1 MNRNTHAPAV
11 RFTILA
17 AVLLTLGHCAQ
28 LDPILNRDEP
38 SPLHS
43 EVEDHYDWPTKRVH
57 ISSRYGWRWGKMHKG
72 LDLVARPG
80 APILASAPGRIVFA
94 GWERQGYGNMIIID
108 HGDDVKTVYAHNK
121 VNLVRR
127 GQRVERGQV
136 IARLG
141 KTGLASGHHLHFEY
155 RVKGRAVNP
164 EPHLALL
171 CNPPQ
176 GAGLLSCAR
185 VEPEEKAS
193 DVALK

>member
-1 MNRNTHAPAV
+1 MNRNKYTMAV
-11 RFTILA
+11 RLTGIA
-17 AVLLTLGHCAQ
+17 AVTLVLGSCAQ
-28 LDPILNRDEP
+28 LDPMLSRDEP
-38 SPLHS
+38 AESHGA
-43 EVEDHYDWPTKRVH
+43 VEDHYDWPTKRVY

-80 APILASAPGRIVFA
+80 APILASAPGRVVFA
-94 GWERQGYGNMIIID
+94 GWEHKGYGNMIIID

-127 GQRVERGQV
+127 GQWVERGQI

-171 CNPPQ
+171 CNPPE
-176 GAGLLSCAR
+176 GSGLQSC
-185 VEPEEKAS
+185 EPEEKSS